1 MNIMQSTKCPRC
13 SIFDSWE
20 HIGFLCLACQF
31 ANMTFQNP
39 FIKRYEILLNTW
51 LPLQTDVMSS
61 TETSDQ
67 ESIDEARYN
76 TEMYTTPNLEHST
89 LLRLR
94 RQSIDDSL
102 STIRSRSSLEQNHVI
117 FEDLIELKKNL
128 MENTNTDDSKQNSQD
143 SQNSSRQTKFKNL
156 NHNNEDC
163 HTQDME
169 TNLRGPLKD
178 IDQNST
184 IDRKYR
190 WPVGSKNRIKNKI
203 EQCKRKKHVITV
215 QKHSSI
221 AYLNAPIGPL
231 ALLMPE

>member
-1 MNIMQSTKCPRC
+1 MS
-13 SIFDSWE
+13 
-20 HIGFLCLACQF
+20 FLNRKKNL
-31 ANMTFQNP
+31 NTSNGLYIKKNKITLKLTSSQN
-39 FIKRYEILLNTW
+39 LNTW
-51 LPLQTDVMSS
+51 LPLPTDIISS
-61 TETSDQ
+61 TETSNQ
-67 ESIDEARYN
+67 ESIDKARYN
-76 TEMYTTPNLEHST
+76 TEMCTTPCFEHST

-102 STIRSRSSLEQNHVI
+102 STIRSRSSSEQNHVI

-169 TNLRGPLKD
+169 TNSGAPLKN

-190 WPVGSKNRIKNKI
+190 WPVGSK
-203 EQCKRKKHVITV
+203 KRNIR
-215 QKHSSI
+215 Q
-221 AYLNAPIGPL
+221 N
-231 ALLMPE
+231 